1 MGKKTT
7 DTLVREKQEQRILQI
22 SFWSGAGF
30 VIAEFIMTLY
40 SHSQSVL
47 TDTVFDAVE
56 LLIIAL
62 TMFIVPLFSR
72 PVSEKHPFGYSQ
84 LESIFIL
91 LKGFMYIAVMITL
104 IGNNVQLMLNG
115 GHRVDH
121 LQISAFEIILTVF
134 SCLILLLLIRL
145 GRGLSSPT
153 ADAEIYGWKLDVAGS
168 VGVSA
173 AFFIASFLEQTPLAF
188 IGPYFDQG
196 TAILLTLAM
205 LPEPVRMIRSAMRS
219 IALFSPDE
227 AIIDDIRA
235 RTGKVLEG
243 YPFDPV
249 FYDVTMTGRRLW
261 VSIYFTT
268 SHDLISFTE
277 LELANA
283 QMLSELQQ
291 HYENCFVELIPDVRA
306 DPPRPYR
313 RPSS

>member
-1 MGKKTT
+1 
-7 DTLVREKQEQRILQI
+7 
-22 SFWSGAGF
+22 
-30 VIAEFIMTLY
+30 
-40 SHSQSVL
+40 
-47 TDTVFDAVE
+47 
-56 LLIIAL
+56 
-62 TMFIVPLFSR
+62 
-72 PVSEKHPFGYSQ
+72 
-84 LESIFIL
+84 
-91 LKGFMYIAVMITL
+91 MITL

-115 GHRVDH
+115 GRRVDH
-121 LQISAFEIILTVF
+121 LQISTFEIILTVF

>member
-62 TMFIVPLFSR
+62 TMFIVPLFYR

-121 LQISAFEIILTVF
+121 LQISTFEIILTVF

-145 GRGLSSPT
+145 GRG
-153 ADAEIYGWKLDVAGS
+153 
-168 VGVSA
+168 
-173 AFFIASFLEQTPLAF
+173 
-188 IGPYFDQG
+188 
-196 TAILLTLAM
+196 
-205 LPEPVRMIRSAMRS
+205 R
-219 IALFSPDE
+219 
-227 AIIDDIRA
+227 
-235 RTGKVLEG
+235 
-243 YPFDPV
+243 
-249 FYDVTMTGRRLW
+249 
-261 VSIYFTT
+261 
-268 SHDLISFTE
+268 
-277 LELANA
+277 
-283 QMLSELQQ
+283 
-291 HYENCFVELIPDVRA
+291 
-306 DPPRPYR
+306 
-313 RPSS
+313 